1 MIKGKACLEQDKA
14 NTRLVGE
21 VGGRQIEDR
30 MHGVMDGPE
39 ILGERIN
46 EFGGLS
52 LDPRNIL
59 VKDSV

>member
-1 MIKGKACLEQDKA
+1 MKGKACLEQDKA

-39 ILGERIN
+39 ILLAFI
-46 EFGGLS
+46 S
-52 LDPRNIL
+52 SA
-59 VKDSV
+59 DSPDTDT